1 MSGATPYQPRLA
13 DSYLGELFA
22 EFPAVMI
29 TGARA
34 TGKTSTA
41 AQVAEQTVRLD
52 EPGPAA
58 AFRADPDAAL
68 RRAARPVLLDEWQE
82 VPQVLAAVKRAVD
95 RDSTPGQFI
104 LTGSVRAQLG
114 HETWAGTGRIVR
126 MSTYPIVERELRD
139 LSLSTKSSF
148 LSRLAATGV
157 DDLSVP
163 SEPPVIDDYIASA
176 VRGGFPEIAYRQRS
190 NQAHVA
196 WLESY
201 IDDIVTH
208 DAALLDSAKD
218 PVKLRRY
225 FTVVALNNAG
235 MPSDATMYRAADVNA
250 KTAAGYDRLLENLFM
265 LDIVPAWSTNRL
277 SRLIKQSKRY
287 VVDCTLA
294 AVAAGLDAQTILSDG
309 DFLGRSFDAF
319 ATAQLRAEIALS
331 QPRFKFHHLR
341 IEGGCREVDLV
352 ADIGASQIV
361 ALEFKAGSAPD
372 ENDARHLFWL
382 RDQLG
387 RDFRAGAVLHSGRA
401 IYELG
406 ERIYAVP
413 LCAVWS

>member
-114 HETWAGTGRIVR
+114 HETWAGTGRIVP

-190 NQAHVA
+190 NQARVA

-201 IDDIVTH
+201 IDDIVTRE
-208 DAALLDSAKD
+208 AALLDRAKD

-225 FTVVALNNAG
+225 FTVVALNNAA
-235 MPSDATMYRAADVNA
+235 MPSDATMYR
-250 KTAAGYDRLLENLFM
+250 R
-265 LDIVPAWSTNRL
+265 
-277 SRLIKQSKRY
+277 
-287 VVDCTLA
+287 
-294 AVAAGLDAQTILSDG
+294 
-309 DFLGRSFDAF
+309 
-319 ATAQLRAEIALS
+319 
-331 QPRFKFHHLR
+331 
-341 IEGGCREVDLV
+341 
-352 ADIGASQIV
+352 
-361 ALEFKAGSAPD
+361 
-372 ENDARHLFWL
+372 
-382 RDQLG
+382 
-387 RDFRAGAVLHSGRA
+387 
-401 IYELG
+401 
-406 ERIYAVP
+406 
-413 LCAVWS
+413 